1 MAKSRM
7 IGPSKPI
14 GKKAVSKARGT
25 NRRGKGAVQ
34 NYANSKSTR
43 VQINDNMQ
51 FAQRAQRD
59 KGILVVKEEPIG
71 VIESNNSVNF
81 GVLATY
87 AINPGQATT
96 FPLLSQ
102 EAAEYETYE
111 FELLEFFTVP
121 MVSEYATGGQTG
133 EMCIAVNFNA
143 SLPQP
148 ASQTAALTLEPC
160 DANLP
165 CLPLDIR
172 CPRDQMCKR
181 SNGKFVRTGNL
192 PGQSDIKEYDV
203 GNLFVTGEGLS
214 ATQFNAAR
222 LFVRYRCRLFTRVNI
237 VNQGAPTNNSVT
249 LFSSVNEASGATTV
263 NTQMLLATVITN
275 GLNVVNTTGSL
286 TIPAGNYLI
295 DLLVAAIDTSSNMT
309 LLQATLYKNGV
320 QFGPTM
326 YESEVG
332 NANALSV
339 SGPFYFT
346 SNGTDTL
353 SLKTTATYS
362 AGVVTFNNNLR
373 ITAI

>member
-1 MAKSRM
+1 MAKSGM

-51 FAQRAQRD
+51 FAQRAQKDR
-59 KGILVVKEEPIG
+59 GILVVKEEPIG
-71 VIESNNSVNF
+71 VIASNNSASF

-102 EAAEYETYE
+102 EASEYETYE

-133 EMCIAVNFNA
+133 EICIAVNFNA

-181 SNGKFVRTGNL
+181 SNAKFVRTGNL

-214 ATQFNAAR
+214 ATQFNAQR
-222 LFVRYRCRLFTRVNI
+222 LFVRYRCRLFTRVNL
-237 VNQGAPTNNSVT
+237 VNQGAPSNNSV
-249 LFSSVNEASGATTV
+249 SVFQSTTAESATTA
-263 NTQMLLATVITN
+263 MSKKMAMATSSTN
-275 GLNVVNTTGSL
+275 GVSVVNTTGSFVL
-286 TIPAGNYLI
+286 PAGLYLCDVMVTI
-295 DLLVAAIDTSSNMT
+295 NSSGATFSN
-309 LLQATLYKNGV
+309 ATLDIQKNASSV
-320 QFGPTM
+320 YLVGPPQI
-326 YESEVG
+326 EP
-332 NANALSV
+332 V
-339 SGPFYFT
+339 SNYGEISAMWFIQ
-346 SNGTDTL
+346 SNGTDAYTFPVNIT
-353 SLKTTATYS
+353 SSGTITFY
-362 AGVVTFNNNLR
+362 GVVRF
-373 ITAI
+373 TAI